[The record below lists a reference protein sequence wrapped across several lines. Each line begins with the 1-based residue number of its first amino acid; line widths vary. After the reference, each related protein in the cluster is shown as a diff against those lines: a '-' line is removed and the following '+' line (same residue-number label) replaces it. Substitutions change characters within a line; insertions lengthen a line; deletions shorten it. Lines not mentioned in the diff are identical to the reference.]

1 MRASNGIFAAAA
13 MICSLPAMA
22 MAGQTIRGV
31 LPPGHR
37 SAILA
42 VKKPNL
48 VQPLNFRFYAPPVN
62 AGVDYA
68 LDFCIG
74 PRSNPCGL
82 PGDIVVNVP
91 MGQTR
96 LATYSSGLFV
106 TNVLVVGQGT
116 RSSVP
121 YLVTITP

>member
-1 MRASNGIFAAAA
+1 MRASNRIFAATA
-13 MICSLPAMA
+13 MICALPATA
-22 MAGQTIRGV
+22 MATQTIRGV

-37 SAILA
+37 SVILA
-42 VKKPNL
+42 VKKPSL

-74 PRSNPCGL
+74 PRANPCGL

-96 LATYSSGLFV
+96 LGTYSSGLFV
-106 TNVLVVGQGT
+106 TNVLTVGQGT